1 MYDVILLV
9 LGCLQLLCADS
20 VAALYVDAEVVVRF
34 ARAFY
39 DQVRLRLHISRAIF
53 Y

>member
-1 MYDVILLV
+1 MYDTLSLMPICV
-9 LGCLQLLCADS
+9 QLLYEGS
-20 VAALYVDAEVVVRF
+20 VAAPSVDTEAVVRF